1 MLSLGLRAV
10 PLIGAG
16 QVKTVF
22 CCASGKS
29 KLLLSILHGT
39 DNYQAFPGKT
49 SASVIGPMIEI
60 FVQYS
65 GLIKGE
71 TIGIL
76 DAVVEVMTSKLVG
89 SES

>member
-1 MLSLGLRAV
+1 MRAV

-29 KLLLSILHGT
+29 KLLLSILAEPIT
-39 DNYQAFPGKT
+39 IAFPGKDQRLP
-49 SASVIGPMIEI
+49 VIGPMIEI

-76 DAVVEVMTSKLVG
+76 DAVVEVDDLKTG
-89 SES
+89 RF